1 MEKDV
6 LDKKIGI
13 LGAGQLGK
21 MICEAASDWNLK
33 IHLLDKSDNYPAS
46 TICQSMTIGDF
57 NNYDDVIAFG
67 ADKDIVSI
75 EIEGVNVEALAQLEK
90 DGKEV
95 YPSPKSLAIIK
106 DKGLQKQF
114 YQTNNIPSSP
124 FKLFDNSSALQQA
137 IDSNQVK
144 FPFVW
149 KARTGGYDGKGV
161 AVIKNASDL
170 TELSDQACLIEDL
183 VEIDKEL
190 AVIVARNKSGD
201 CQAFPMVEMEFNPDA
216 NLVEY
221 LFCPANV
228 SDDIS
233 EKAEAMAIE
242 LINKYD
248 TCGLLAIEFFLTR
261 SGDLLI
267 NEVAPRAHNS
277 GHHSIES
284 CITSQFQQFLRA
296 ILDLPLGA
304 THLIRPSVMVNLL
317 GAPGHQGKAKY
328 VGLSKCLNQNGTYL
342 HLYGKAETRPFR
354 KMGHAT
360 LLDADLD
367 AAKEKA
373 KFVKQT
379 LQIIS

>member
-21 MICEAASDWNLK
+21 MICEAGSDWNLK
-33 IHLLDKSDNYPAS
+33 IHLLDKSNNYPAS
-46 TICQSMTIGDF
+46 TICHSMTLGDF
-57 NNYDDVIAFG
+57 NNYDDVLAFG

-75 EIEGVNVEALAQLEK
+75 EIEGVNVDALLELENQ
-90 DGKEV
+90 GKEV

-114 YQTNNIPSSP
+114 YQASDFPSSP
-124 FKLFDNSSALQQA
+124 FNLYDDIAALKNA
-137 IDSNQVK
+137 IDTKQLQ

-161 AVIKNASDL
+161 AVIKNLEDL
-170 TELSDQACLIEDL
+170 NELNDQPCLIEDL
-183 VEIDKEL
+183 VDIDKEL

-201 CQAFPMVEMEFNPDA
+201 CKAFPMVEMEFNPDA

-228 SDDIS
+228 SEELS
-233 EKAEAMAIE
+233 EKAEAMAID
-242 LINKYD
+242 LINKFD
-248 TCGLLAIEFFLTR
+248 TCGLLAIEFFLTKN
-261 SGDLLI
+261 GALLI

-277 GHHSIES
+277 GHHTIES

-296 ILDLPLGA
+296 ILNLPLGE

-328 VGLSKCLNQNGTYL
+328 VGLKKCLNQNGTYL
-342 HLYGKAETRPFR
+342 HLYGKEETRPFR